1 MTIRPEI
8 STKVQHS
15 PDSRGFIDKLNISDA
30 QRPYSAKN
38 DSWSFNLK
46 KNSCNYVL
54 RQSIEQIK
62 SFDYVK
68 QFESELSEKFTEKK
82 SISENV
88 VEQKQTKDENIS
100 NNLQQ

>member
-1 MTIRPEI
+1 M
-8 STKVQHS
+8 
-15 PDSRGFIDKLNISDA
+15 
-30 QRPYSAKN
+30 
-38 DSWSFNLK
+38 
-46 KNSCNYVL
+46 L